1 MKKLAKE
8 NTKVSDWL
16 NANITANKEVSVEV
30 TDNDTEEAMEVE
42 IASECGQQDSVVLER
57 LLRRDMMMETWI
69 NKKMIREM
77 LVEMVGMVPEMR
89 ERGLLTVM

>member
-42 IASECGQQDSVVLER
+42 ISSECGQQDP
-57 LLRRDMMMETWI
+57 
-69 NKKMIREM
+69 
-77 LVEMVGMVPEMR
+77 VGLQIPPR
-89 ERGLLTVM
+89 A